1 MTSKLKPNRPTLTIL
16 LGIYAI
22 WISAIVAILTIPSLT
37 FLGVLAGALVL
48 FVWLP
53 YWARSNWSIVTEDLP
68 ATYAT
73 ITVSLILIVLLGL
86 MFRYDASSIGYRL
99 VQSGWLEPR
108 ETGRLN
114 WIEFIVHM
122 SVFYSVYPAW
132 RWFRRA
138 FARPPSKAPETA
150 TPKTDP

>member
-1 MTSKLKPNRPTLTIL
+1 MTSTAKPNRPTLTML

-22 WISAIVAILTIPSLT
+22 WISTIVAILTIPSLS

-53 YWARSNWSIVTEDLP
+53 YWARVNWSIVADDLS

-73 ITVSLILIVLLGL
+73 IIVSLILIVLLGL
-86 MFRYDASSIGYRL
+86 QFRYDVSSIGYRL

-108 ETGRLN
+108 EMGRLN
-114 WIEFIVHM
+114 WIEFVVHM

-132 RWFRRA
+132 RWFHRV
-138 FARPPSKAPETA
+138 FARTPSKAAETA
-150 TPKTDP
+150 TPETNP